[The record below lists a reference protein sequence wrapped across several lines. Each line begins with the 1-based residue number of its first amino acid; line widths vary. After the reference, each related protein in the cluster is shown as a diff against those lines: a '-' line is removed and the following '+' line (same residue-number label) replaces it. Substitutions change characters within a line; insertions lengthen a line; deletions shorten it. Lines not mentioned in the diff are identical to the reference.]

1 MNRRLLLSQWNKVL
15 DSGGSTMRKLL
26 VLSVLL
32 LGTVW
37 VAAQTD
43 PSQSS
48 PSPSASSST
57 SSQTSSNPS
66 SQASSSA
73 SSTGQTTVEGCL
85 SGSNGNFTLTDK
97 SGTSYQ
103 LSGDTAQLSDHV
115 GHDVQIT
122 GSTQNSSASA
132 SSPSSNSGANAAS
145 SGQSGAS
152 AQQTLSVSSMKH
164 ISSTCSTSSGS
175 TSPR

>member
-66 SQASSSA
+66 SQASSA

>member
-1 MNRRLLLSQWNKVL
+1 VNRRLLLSQWNKVL

-66 SQASSSA
+66 SQASSA